1 MQQNIWRLVAFV
13 ATLALVAM
21 VSGVAETGSRRGQ
34 AGARS
39 GARQGGATTTANK
52 NQPKPKMTIKV
63 SPEYT
68 SSLLK
73 KVFEVSPMGN
83 IDSRPVCATH
93 ERFATIR
100 LWIRILR
107 IARRISSFSANC

>member
-21 VSGVAETGSRRGQ
+21 VSGVAETGSRGGQ

-39 GARQGGATTTANK
+39 GAGQAGATTTANK

-68 SSLLK
+68 RAK
-73 KVFEVSPMGN
+73 
-83 IDSRPVCATH
+83 
-93 ERFATIR
+93 
-100 LWIRILR
+100 
-107 IARRISSFSANC
+107 